1 MSTLAV
7 DQAGRAGS
15 FAMTSVAEI
24 VNRSFE
30 AFERFTRLNLQ
41 TVKTALAE
49 QEQIAQEAVATR
61 SLEWVVTLPAA
72 QAQAAFKKMLAY
84 WGHVNNIA
92 TETTVHHV
100 GASLETANECAQ
112 WAATLFADAA
122 DRSRSQTSLVLASP
136 EATLPVPV
144 DDAASA
150 RGSSKKRAVEI
161 VDGSGNVVSSTKQ

>member
-1 MSTLAV
+1 MSTLVV

-24 VNRSFE
+24 ANRSFE

-61 SLEWVVTLPAA
+61 SLEWIVTLPTA
-72 QAQAAFKKMLAY
+72 QAQAAFKKVLAY
-84 WGHVNNIA
+84 WGHVANIA
-92 TETTVHHV
+92 TETTVHNV
-100 GASLETANECAQ
+100 GASLETATECAQ
-112 WAATLFADAA
+112 WTAALFADAA
-122 DRSRSQTSLVLASP
+122 DRSRSPTSLVLASP
-136 EATLPVPV
+136 EATLPVVP
-144 DDAASA
+144 DDGTSP